1 MKRLIFL
8 LLLIPVLFLLN
19 IFVGSAS
26 ISPQEI
32 FDILMGR
39 TTDSASSF
47 IIFQHRMPQAVTA
60 LFVGAAL
67 SVSGLMLQTTLHNPL
82 AGPSVLGI
90 SGGASLGVAILVLGG
105 IAHSANP
112 DDGLFVMYIAAF
124 VGAMA
129 VTVLLLVISSMVRSN
144 LILLIVG
151 LLLGYL
157 ISAIITTLYALASMQ
172 DMQNYVIW
180 GMGDFSSVSVSQLQ
194 NLVIPIV
201 ILLVMSLLMIK
212 PLNVLQL
219 GDMQAQNLGVNI
231 NRTRNLTLFIVGCF
245 TAVTTAYCGPVSF
258 IGLAVPHITRL
269 FTNTSDYRRLLPMT
283 MLTGSSVALLCN
295 LLCVLPNDTLL
306 PLNAVTPLIGVPVI
320 VYVVLKKR

>member
-32 FDILMGR
+32 FDILIGR
-39 TTDSASSF
+39 ATDSASSF

-90 SGGASLGVAILVLGG
+90 SGGASLGVAILVLGA

-112 DDGLFVMYIAAF
+112 GDGLFVMYIAAF

-180 GMGDFSSVSVSQLQ
+180 GMGDFSSVSVSQLR

-283 MLTGSSVALLCN
+283 MLTGSSVALVCN

>member
-32 FDILMGR
+32 FDILIGR

-82 AGPSVLGI
+82 AGPSVLGV

-112 DDGLFVMYIAAF
+112 GDGLFVMYIAAF

-180 GMGDFSSVSVSQLQ
+180 GMGDFSSVSQLQ